1 VDGHEVH
8 SAPVQGPAGA
18 PAMHAAKQQH
28 LRALQT
34 ELDRLNS
41 LLGAGG
47 HELAP
52 AWQRITGGESRWP
65 VVAAILVALG
75 LQLTLPD
82 QLAMVS
88 RWLLPGLEL
97 AVLAGL
103 LVAFP
108 ARFDKEYRGRRF
120 GGLTLAFLLSIA
132 NATSAGLLV
141 RALVEGRLGQSAGP
155 LLASGVAVWLTNV
168 IAFAVWYWELD
179 RGGPAAR
186 AMATRPLPDFLFA
199 QMQSPELAP
208 RDWEPGFVDYLYLSL
223 TNATA
228 FSPTDVLPM
237 TTRAKLT
244 MGAQSLVSLL
254 TVALVLARAVNVLQ

>member
-8 SAPVQGPAGA
+8 AVPVQGPGGA

-34 ELDRLNS
+34 ELDRLNR
-41 LLGAGG
+41 LLGAGE

-65 VVAAILVALG
+65 VVAAILVALV

-82 QLAMVS
+82 QLALPS
-88 RWLLPGLEL
+88 KWLLPGIEFG
-97 AVLAGL
+97 VLMAL
-103 LVAFP
+103 IAMFP
-108 ARFDKEYRGRRF
+108 VRFDRESRARRT
-120 GGLTLAFLLSIA
+120 GGLILTALLSIA
-132 NATSAGLLV
+132 NAWSAVLLV
-141 RALVEGRLGQSAGP
+141 TRLVEGQLGQSAGP
-155 LLASGVAVWLTNV
+155 LLASGVAIWLTNV